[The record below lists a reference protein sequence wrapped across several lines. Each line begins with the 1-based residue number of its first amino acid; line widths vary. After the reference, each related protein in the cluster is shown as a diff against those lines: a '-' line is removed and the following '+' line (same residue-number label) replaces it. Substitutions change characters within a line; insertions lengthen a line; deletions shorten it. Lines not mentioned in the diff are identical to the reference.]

1 MKKQKIEMYQMKLE
15 NKVAIVT
22 GSGQGIGKGI
32 VSELAKEGA
41 KVVVSDINQENIDK
55 TVNEINSFGE
65 AIGVK
70 ADVSNSEEVSQLV
83 NVTVKKF
90 GRVDIL
96 VNNAGIYP
104 FKLLTEMEEE
114 DWDKVLNVNLK
125 GVFNCT
131 KAVLPEMS
139 KQKSGNI
146 VNIASIAGAVIGYP
160 NLVHY
165 SASKGGVLGFT
176 RSAAIDLAQYKIR
189 VNAIAPGGV
198 ETPGTE
204 GTMDNET
211 SKQFI
216 QMIPLKRMGQPI
228 DIAKAVVFLASDDS
242 SYITGQ
248 MIIVDGGLTL
258 Q

>member
-1 MKKQKIEMYQMKLE
+1 MNEVKLE

-22 GSGQGIGKGI
+22 GSGQGIGKEI
-32 VSELAKEGA
+32 VLELAKEGA
-41 KVVVSDINQENIDK
+41 RVVISDINQENIDR
-55 TVNEINSFGE
+55 TVKEIKSFGFDV
-65 AIGVK
+65 IGLK
-70 ADVSNSEEVSQLV
+70 ADVSNSEDV
-83 NVTVKKF
+83 NGLIEKTIEKF
-90 GRVDIL
+90 GRIDIL

-104 FKLLTEMEEE
+104 FKPLTEMEESE
-114 DWDKVLNVNLK
+114 WDRVLDVNLK
-125 GVFNCT
+125 GIFNCT
-131 KAVLPEMS
+131 KAVLPHMT

-146 VNIASIAGAVIGYP
+146 VNIASIAGAVVGYS

-189 VNAIAPGGV
+189 VNAIAPGVV
-198 ETPGTE
+198 ETPSVKE
-204 GTMDNET
+204 SMDSET

-216 QMIPLKRMGQPI
+216 QMVPLKRMGQPI